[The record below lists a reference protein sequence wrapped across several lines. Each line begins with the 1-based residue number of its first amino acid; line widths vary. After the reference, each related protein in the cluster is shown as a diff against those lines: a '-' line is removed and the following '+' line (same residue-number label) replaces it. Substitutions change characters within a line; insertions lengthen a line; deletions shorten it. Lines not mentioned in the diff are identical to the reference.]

1 MQFHAHR
8 VLGRADART
17 PSDPAKTSF
26 RKTTPPA
33 FAVEENV
40 IYTNKE
46 YDMKKLD
53 PIHPGEILKEE
64 FLDPLDLSATAFA
77 KVIGVQTNLITRIIN
92 GSSSI
97 MVDTSRRLGKALRT
111 TPTFWMNLQSRYE
124 LLLAEDAN
132 PSLDYIKPVIAA

>member
-1 MQFHAHR
+1 
-8 VLGRADART
+8 
-17 PSDPAKTSF
+17 
-26 RKTTPPA
+26 
-33 FAVEENV
+33 
-40 IYTNKE
+40 
-46 YDMKKLD
+46 MKKLD